1 MSARSPL
8 AAFWSDFAENR
19 IALAALAI
27 VLLVVAAAVLAPW
40 ITPQDP
46 YDLANLSLMDARRP
60 PGYVGSNGYVH
71 VLGTDAQGRDLYS
84 AIVYG
89 LRISLQMGLAAG
101 ACALV
106 IGATLGIVA
115 AYRGGAVETVIMRLV
130 DLQLSFPAI
139 LLALVLVAI
148 LGQGKGQLIVAL
160 VAAQYA
166 YFARTAY
173 GAASAERRKDYVE
186 AAAATPL
193 SGGRIVFRH
202 ILPNCLPPLIVV
214 VTVQVAHAIAL
225 EATLSFLGIG
235 LPITIVLGTVAAMVL
250 LPDLLFAEALVLG
263 VLLAPTDAALGQAVV
278 TDERVPEELREGL
291 SVESGLND
299 GVCVPLLFA
308 AIALAELEDA
318 PTFDGGILTDLVTEV
333 GIAVLVG
340 TAAAVVVAWLM
351 QAADRRRWMDHQWSR
366 IVPAAV
372 AVLAYTATDIAGGSG
387 FIGAFVAGIVWAAR
401 VGASTEESMD
411 LVEEVGALLSAATFV
426 LFAAVLVG
434 PVIRDID
441 LEVFAYAVLSL
452 TVVRMGPVALAMLGT
467 RSPWPTVGFA
477 GWFGPRGLASIVF
490 ALVVVEE
497 SGLPGTSLIVEAA
510 TLTVALSVLAHGVS
524 APMLTARYA
533 AWLGRSTG

>member
-1 MSARSPL
+1 M
-8 AAFWSDFAENR
+8 DGGD
-19 IALAALAI
+19 IAI
-27 VLLVVAAAVLAPW
+27 IGGILVA
-40 ITPQDP
+40 
-46 YDLANLSLMDARRP
+46 
-60 PGYVGSNGYVH
+60 
-71 VLGTDAQGRDLYS
+71 
-84 AIVYG
+84 YG
-89 LRISLQMGLAAG
+89 LVSRRLAGTWLSPALFFLVAGLAVG
-101 ACALV
+101 ADGL
-106 IGATLGIVA
+106 
-115 AYRGGAVETVIMRLV
+115 GAVAVGA
-130 DLQLSFPAI
+130 DPGAI
-139 LLALVLVAI
+139 RGLAEATLALVLFSDAAK
-148 LGQGKGQLIVAL
+148 LDLRAL
-160 VAAQYA
+160 
-166 YFARTAY
+166 
-173 GAASAERRKDYVE
+173 RRR
-186 AAAATPL
+186 AGL
-193 SGGRIVFRH
+193 SVR
-202 ILPNCLPPLIVV
+202 L
-214 VTVQVAHAIAL
+214 
-225 EATLSFLGIG
+225 LGIG

-387 FIGAFVAGIVWAAR
+387 FIGAFVAGIVWASR

-467 RSPWPTVGFA
+467 GSPWPTVGFA

-533 AWLGRSTG
+533 AWLERSTG